1 MHFAA
6 SSAAIQ
12 TCPSPAGPAGPAQ
25 PCLGEIDPSAIP
37 AQWIS
42 QRQCAS
48 ASQVGQRCESARR
61 PDRRPRRLAE
71 PRRRGRAGCDASARV
86 LGLGALSGTCPSV
99 AVCVPAAPVRT
110 LVVSPMVASTLAGPA
125 QAASARTCVSVIS
138 RTQRTDGRPD
148 RQPRVSAT
156 DAAGLRSRG
165 RLSGAC
171 AGRSPLLSVV
181 FRGHSL
187 LPTPSASH

>member
-37 AQWIS
+37 TQWIS

-86 LGLGALSGTCPSV
+86 LGIGALSGTCPTV
-99 AVCVPAAPVRT
+99 AVCVPAASVST
-110 LVVSPMVASTLAGPA
+110 LVASTLAGPA

-148 RQPRVSAT
+148 RQPRASAT

-181 FRGHSL
+181 FRGHSS
-187 LPTPSASH
+187 LPAPPHLTD